1 MKNWSIRNRILFL
14 ALLPGLLLSLVLGIF
29 FISGRSGDLQ
39 DLLAQRALAMAK
51 QLAPTCEYGVMTGSI
66 GILQNIAN
74 SMLEE
79 RDVRAVNLYD
89 QEMNLLAHAGP
100 RMLSSRVGSTT
111 VQDSQLQ
118 LLYTEGSVRVKAP
131 IFAQNLIIADQLSD
145 QFYATT
151 PQASELKLLGW
162 AQIELSNANTTL
174 ARYQNVATSLSMI
187 LIVLLFCLLMAVR
200 ISRSVGD
207 PIRDIMATLDDIR
220 GGRLESRVHIHEGGE
235 LQNLAS
241 GVNAMAAALQRANI
255 EYQQNIE
262 QANRENQETID
273 ELEIR
278 NHELTLGR
286 KQALEASRM
295 KSEFL
300 ANVSHEIRTP
310 LNGIIGFSELLERT
324 QISERQ
330 SDYLHTI
337 RKSSEDLLNIIN
349 DILDLS
355 KIDAGKLIIEN
366 SSFNLRDVIEE
377 AQQVLAPEAS
387 ARGISL
393 IQFISPDIPELLCGD
408 RLRLKQILTNLI
420 NNAVKFTPEGSVT
433 VRAYP
438 VRQDNN
444 SMQLQFDVTDTGI
457 GLTQEQQDRLFQAFS
472 QADASIARQY
482 GGTGLGL
489 IISKALVEAMKG
501 EIRVISREGEG
512 STFSFT
518 IHADIEHATP
528 QNPKPLADLR
538 IALIEDQRDCA
549 ADSAGLLEHW
559 GAETEIYTSAGDFF
573 TLSTSQPQLRPD
585 ALLLSID
592 RSVLGATF
600 LDDWFA
606 LCRSQNIPVIPVIRD
621 GRDGDDL
628 HLPEMCCVLM
638 RPFTQHR
645 LLTQVLNVT
654 GRGEQNAPVED
665 HTIVVTPPRILAVDD
680 NEANL
685 KLVVTLL
692 QELGIDVVGASSGY
706 EAVAIVS
713 REPIDQVLMDIQM
726 PGMSGTEATRCI
738 RDIPGKST
746 LPVVALT
753 AHAMADERQVLIQ
766 VGMNDYQTKPV
777 SQAQLA
783 RIVER
788 WTGYVA
794 PTAVGGP
801 KTIKRPEE
809 LVSDDQIFSTHMAL
823 QHANGNPGLAVDM
836 FSMLADS
843 LEMEKDKILSLWE
856 SESLDE
862 LLEAVHR
869 LHGAT
874 RYCGVPALRSALNH
888 FETQLKANDAAGFP
902 VAMRRVISRIDD
914 LQEWIDSNDWK
925 ELLQAESTANA

>member
-14 ALLPGLLLSLVLGIF
+14 ALLPGVLVSLILGIF
-29 FISGRSGDLQ
+29 FISGRSSDLQ
-39 DLLAQRALAMAK
+39 DLLSQRALAMAK
-51 QLAPTCEYGVMTGSI
+51 QLAPTCEYGVMTGSV

-89 QEMNLLAHAGP
+89 QEMNILAHAGP
-100 RMLSSRVGSTT
+100 RMIANRIGST
-111 VQDSQLQ
+111 VVKDSQLQ
-118 LLYTEGSVRVKAP
+118 LVYTDGSVRVKAP

-145 QFYATT
+145 QFYAQ
-151 PQASELKLLGW
+151 PRSPEEEKLLGW
-162 AQIELSNANTTL
+162 AEIELSSTNTRL
-174 ARYQNVATSLSMI
+174 AQYQHIASSLSI
-187 LIVLLFCLLMAVR
+187 ISIVLLLCLILALR
-200 ISRSVGD
+200 ISRTVGE
-207 PIRDIMATLDDIR
+207 PVKDILRTLDDIR
-220 GGRLESRVHIHEGGE
+220 AGRLESRVHIHEGAE
-235 LQNLAS
+235 LQALAS
-241 GVNAMAAALQRANI
+241 GVNAMASALQRANI

-330 SDYLHTI
+330 GDYLQTI
-337 RKSSEDLLNIIN
+337 RRSSEDLLNIIN

-366 SSFNLRDVIEE
+366 SGFNLRDVVEE
-377 AQQVLAPEAS
+377 ALQVLAPEAAS
-387 ARGISL
+387 RGISL
-393 IQFISPDIPELLCGD
+393 IQCISPDIPGQLCGD

-433 VRAYP
+433 VRVYP
-438 VRQDNN
+438 IRRE
-444 SMQLQFDVTDTGI
+444 SSSIQLQFDVCDTGI
-457 GLTQEQQDRLFQAFS
+457 GMTPEQQDRLFQAFS

-489 IISKALVEAMKG
+489 IISKALVETMKG
-501 EIRVISREGEG
+501 EIRVISSEGEG

-518 IHADIEHATP
+518 IHANIESGNNENLPA
-528 QNPKPLADLR
+528 LEDLSV
-538 IALIEDQRDCA
+538 ALIEDQ
-549 ADSAGLLEHW
+549 ADWAEDTAGLLAYWQCQYQRFDSAVEFFSHCTNHPDQRPECLILSLDRSEV
-559 GAETEIYTSAGDFF
+559 GAQYLEDWF
-573 TLSTSQPQLRPD
+573 TLCSDMEIAVVP
-585 ALLLSID
+585 I
-592 RSVLGATF
+592 
-600 LDDWFA
+600 
-606 LCRSQNIPVIPVIRD
+606 IRN
-621 GRDGDDL
+621 GKDGDEAG
-628 HLPEMCCVLM
+628 LPEPSLTLH

-645 LLTQVLNVT
+645 LLTHLQSAT
-654 GRGEQNAPVED
+654 GRTVQSETVSEETRLQ
-665 HTIVVTPPRILAVDD
+665 TPPTILAVDD

-692 QELGIDVVGASSGY
+692 QELGVDVLAASSGY

-713 REPIDQVLMDIQM
+713 REQVDLVLMDIQM
-726 PGMSGTEATRCI
+726 PGMSGTEATACI

-783 RIVER
+783 RIIER
-788 WTGYVA
+788 WTGYTA
-794 PTAVGGP
+794 PAETPVTIAHPGKDVGQN
-801 KTIKRPEE
+801 
-809 LVSDDQIFSTHMAL
+809 VIFSTRQAL
-823 QHANGNPGLAVDM
+823 HHANQNMGLAVDM
-836 FSMLADS
+836 FGMLLDNMQDDK
-843 LEMEKDKILSLWE
+843 EKILTLWE
-856 SESLDE
+856 MESLDE

-874 RYCGVPALRSALNH
+874 RYCGVPALRIALDK
-888 FETQLKANDAAGFP
+888 FETLLKANKATEFPQALRAVIGQIDALAQW
-902 VAMRRVISRIDD
+902 AQDND
-914 LQEWIDSNDWK
+914 WEALLQED
-925 ELLQAESTANA
+925 STANA